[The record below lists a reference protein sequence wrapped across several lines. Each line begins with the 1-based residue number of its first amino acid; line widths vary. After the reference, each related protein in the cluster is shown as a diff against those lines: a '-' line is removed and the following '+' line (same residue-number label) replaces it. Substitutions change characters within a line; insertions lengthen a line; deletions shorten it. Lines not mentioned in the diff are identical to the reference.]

1 MFVAFFDILNRIF
14 LRIIVFLFMFV
25 YIFFEMKKV
34 ELSILGLTVSQ
45 SSDTYIAL
53 LKEKEG
59 EKRLPI
65 IVGSSEAQSIAIA
78 IDHLLPPR
86 PMTHD
91 AFFNVMV
98 HYGIELKEVYIYDII
113 KGIFNA
119 AMLCERNGETEQ
131 FDVRSSDAIAMA
143 LRFNVPIYTN
153 EKVLNTAG
161 VIPSPAVREGKSGQK
176 NLFDLSPTEIQREME
191 DAVKKEDYEKASLLR
206 DLLKEKRQE

>member
-1 MFVAFFDILNRIF
+1 
-14 LRIIVFLFMFV
+14 
-25 YIFFEMKKV
+25 MKKI
-34 ELSILGLTVSQ
+34 ELSILGLTISQ
-45 SSDTYIAL
+45 SPDTYIVL

-59 EKRLPI
+59 DKRLPI
-65 IVGSSEAQSIAIA
+65 VVGSSEAQSIAIA

-98 HYGIELKEVYIYDII
+98 HFGIELKEVYIYDIA

-119 AMLCERNGETEQ
+119 AMLCERNGETAR

-153 EKVLNTAG
+153 ENVLKVAG
-161 VIPSPAVREGKSGQK
+161 VIPSSTVREKKNEQKS
-176 NLFDLSPTEIQREME
+176 LFELSPTEIQQEME
-191 DAVKKEDYEKASLLR
+191 DAVKKEDYERASLLR
-206 DLLKEKRQE
+206 DLLKQKEQE

>member
-1 MFVAFFDILNRIF
+1 
-14 LRIIVFLFMFV
+14 
-25 YIFFEMKKV
+25 MKKI
-34 ELSILGLTVSQ
+34 ELSILGLTISQ
-45 SSDTYIAL
+45 SPDTYIVL

-65 IVGSSEAQSIAIA
+65 VVGSNEAQSIAIA

-98 HYGIELKEVYIYDII
+98 HFGIELKEVYIYDIV

-119 AMLCERNGETEQ
+119 AMLCERNGEMAR
-131 FDVRSSDAIAMA
+131 FNVRSSDAIAMA

-153 EKVLNTAG
+153 ENVLKVAG
-161 VIPSPAVREGKSGQK
+161 VIPSSTVREEKNEQKS
-176 NLFDLSPTEIQREME
+176 LFELSPTEIQQEME

-206 DLLKEKRQE
+206 DLLKQKGQE